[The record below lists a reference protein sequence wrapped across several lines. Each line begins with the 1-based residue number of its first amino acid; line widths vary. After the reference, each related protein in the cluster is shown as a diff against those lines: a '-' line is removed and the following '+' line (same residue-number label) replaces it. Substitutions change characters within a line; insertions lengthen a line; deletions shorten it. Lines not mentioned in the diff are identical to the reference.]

1 MLFSNKDRHFIVG
14 KQPSDAAAER
24 SLRQAYDDVID
35 AGISVF
41 EDARLSRAQRN
52 GVLKA
57 VAFCEET
64 IDRINDALAPLDP
77 GARET
82 VLSQIEN
89 LFREGVDVA
98 YAVAITDAGDVLKA
112 KQAEIMRAAKTSPER
127 ERAIAEAISCSDPSA
142 KKRVRHIIVDVAKA
156 GFSIKSDAVRERL
169 KKAGS

>member
-1 MLFSNKDRHFIVG
+1 M
-14 KQPSDAAAER
+14 
-24 SLRQAYDDVID
+24 
-35 AGISVF
+35 
-41 EDARLSRAQRN
+41 
-52 GVLKA
+52 
-57 VAFCEET
+57 
-64 IDRINDALAPLDP
+64 
-77 GARET
+77 
-82 VLSQIEN
+82 LSQIEN

-156 GFSIKSDAVRERL
+156 GFSIKSDAVRGRL